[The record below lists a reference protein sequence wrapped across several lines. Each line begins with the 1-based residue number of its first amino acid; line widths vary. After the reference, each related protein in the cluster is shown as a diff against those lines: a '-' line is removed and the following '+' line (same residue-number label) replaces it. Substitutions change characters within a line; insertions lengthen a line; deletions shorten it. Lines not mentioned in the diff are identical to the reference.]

1 MKENCDWKK
10 CLDRIEDKGF
20 DDDDAYSEILE
31 YIREVATV
39 DEKREVLQN
48 VEQRV
53 KKIVNYDF
61 AKAWFLRH
69 IVIDKDLNVVCD
81 THSTWKFE

>member
-20 DDDDAYSEILE
+20 DDDDAFSEILE

-39 DEKREVLQN
+39 DEKREVL
-48 VEQRV
+48 
-53 KKIVNYDF
+53 
-61 AKAWFLRH
+61 
-69 IVIDKDLNVVCD
+69 
-81 THSTWKFE
+81 

>member
-53 KKIVNYDF
+53 KK
-61 AKAWFLRH
+61 
-69 IVIDKDLNVVCD
+69 
-81 THSTWKFE
+81 